1 MKARQLNLT
10 KSLAIV
16 SNLVNEVAID
26 VVVVVA
32 LMIIL
37 SFGLIRRR
45 VVAPIQNSSQSMSR
59 IAKGNYDTVVESTNL
74 DTEIGD
80 MARSVEILKDNLA
93 ERQAA
98 ESGLADANEELN
110 TQLADLTDI
119 RERAEA
125 RAAEAIGL
133 AENLHFAKET
143 ADKATSTA
151 KTSENL
157 IRSLMNTVKESIITV
172 DSKGCIETF
181 NLAAQKIFRYDVEVA
196 KCQNV
201 SMLLPNPHKAKN
213 DGYIKNF
220 ADGNPARI
228 IGSIVEEVAIDK
240 NGRKFPI

>member
-1 MKARQLNLT
+1 
-10 KSLAIV
+10 
-16 SNLVNEVAID
+16 
-26 VVVVVA
+26 
-32 LMIIL
+32 MIIL

-93 ERQAA
+93 ERHAA

-181 NLAAQKIFRYDVEVA
+181 NLAAQKIFGYDVEVA
-196 KCQNV
+196 KVQNV
-201 SMLLPNPHKAKN
+201 SMLLPNPQRQSMMAISRILSMAIRLESLAQLLKKLRS
-213 DGYIKNF
+213 IKTAVNSQF
-220 ADGNPARI
+220 SWRLI
-228 IGSIVEEVAIDK
+228 
-240 NGRKFPI
+240 